1 MFALVDDKGRRQSLS
16 GRGPWVLGR
25 QADVDVV
32 FSDDPYCA
40 RRQCEIDFDGAAIY
54 LTPISTTT
62 PTFINGEQVT
72 ARVPLSANCEISFG
86 ETRLRIGH
94 GGGGAPSRVGYD
106 DDERSI
112 MVSGKSTVI
121 GRVPGNGVFSIDH
134 PTVSRRHA
142 EFGSGAKGAWIRD
155 LQSTNGTYVNGKRIT
170 GKVALKEG
178 DVVTVGPAR
187 YELRNGELAEPVERR
202 QSGPGGKV
210 AIRATGLAYDVG
222 AERKRIL
229 HQCNVS
235 IRKGEFVCLIGGS
248 GAGKSTMMNLLAGR
262 RIPSEGKIEMMG
274 ADLAREFDS
283 LKPFMAY
290 VPQREVLHSLLT
302 VRTALGYIAEMRL
315 PSDMS
320 AADRAREVEAAAA
333 AVEMTPHLDKAFK
346 MLSGG
351 QKKRACLAAE
361 ILCKPQV
368 LFLDEVTS
376 GLDEQTDF
384 EIMQLLGKLAKQ
396 GMTICCVTHTLANI
410 VQFCD
415 RVVVMGT
422 GGHLVFSGP
431 PSEALKFF
439 GIERLG
445 EVFLKVT
452 GQTAPRLAERF
463 KQEHSEAR
471 GGDGD
476 SAPRPWA
483 GNDNRPGFMRRFAT
497 GVSQF
502 SVLLRRNFALLIA
515 DKPTLM
521 LVFLQAAIIG
531 VFVGWAMSDFG
542 SDFLK
547 VNSQKV
553 LLTLMVMSAIWMG
566 CNGSSKDIVGEAD
579 ILKQEKAVNLSLVA
593 YLAARMVTAFLFVS
607 VQVLVMFALVAA
619 LSDGIPGDA
628 FSQAA
633 LLCAAGCIA
642 VMLGLLISAAAKS
655 DAQATAI
662 VPMLLVPQLIF
673 IGTIVPNMP
682 KFLDDISAKV
692 VPTNVLN
699 SAMMAV
705 FDRDEGPIKQAC
717 MHDCPAIDPA
727 NPGPPSETMVTQP
740 LDDTLLLM
748 LIQFG
753 VLVLATYLVLR
764 WRYRRGA
771 GD

>member
-1 MFALVDDKGRRQSLS
+1 MFALVDDKGARRSLN
-16 GRGPWVLGR
+16 GRGPWVVGR
-25 QADVDVV
+25 HQDSDIV
-32 FSDDPYCA
+32 FADDPYCA
-40 RRQCEIDFDGAAIY
+40 RRQLEIELAGNDLW
-54 LTPISTTT
+54 LTPLAQNTATYL
-62 PTFINGEQVT
+62 NGQPVSG
-72 ARVPLSANCEISFG
+72 RVRVGPGQEIRFG
-86 ETRLRIGH
+86 GTVVRIAA
-94 GGGGAPSRVGYD
+94 GGGSATYD

-112 MVSGKSTVI
+112 AIAGKATVI

-142 EFGSGAKGAWIRD
+142 EFGKSGKGAWIRD
-155 LQSTNGTYVNGKRIT
+155 LQSTNGTYVNGKRISGRVT
-170 GKVALKEG
+170 LKEG
-178 DVVTVGPAR
+178 DVVTIGPGR
-187 YELRNGELAEPVERR
+187 FVLQHGELAVPQEQRHAA
-202 QSGPGGKV
+202 PGGAV
-210 AIRATGLAYDVG
+210 AIRATALAFDVG

-229 HQCNVS
+229 HPCNVA

-302 VRTALGYIAEMRL
+302 VRAALGYIAEMRL

-320 AADRAREVEAAAA
+320 AADRRREVEAAAA

-415 RVVVMGT
+415 RVIVMGT
-422 GGHLVFSGP
+422 GGYLAFSGAP
-431 PSEALKFF
+431 ADALKFF

-452 GQTAPRLAERF
+452 GQTAPGYAERF
-463 KQEHSEAR
+463 RREHGSGR
-471 GGDGD
+471 GEEQ
-476 SAPRPWA
+476 SSPRPWA
-483 GNDNRPGFMRRFAT
+483 SNDNRPDAIRRFFI
-497 GVSQF
+497 GLSQF
-502 SVLLRRNFALLIA
+502 GVLMRRNFALLIA

-531 VFVGWAMSDFG
+531 IFVGWAMSDFG

-593 YLAARMVTAFLFVS
+593 YLAARIVTAFIFVS
-607 VQVLVMFALVAA
+607 VQVLVMFALVSV
-619 LSDGIPGDA
+619 LSDGIPGDLV
-628 FSQAA
+628 SQAA
-633 LLCAAGCIA
+633 LLCLAGCIA
-642 VMLGLLISAAAKS
+642 VLLGLLISAAAKS

-682 KFLDDISAKV
+682 EFLDDIASKV

-699 SAMMAV
+699 AAMLAV
-705 FDRDEGPIKQAC
+705 FDRDDGPIKQIR
-717 MHDCPAIDPA
+717 MTPSDPEFM
-727 NPGPPSETMVTQP
+727 STQP
-740 LDDTLLLM
+740 LDDTLWLT
-748 LIQFG
+748 LIHFG